1 METQTGRSIR
11 PQSPVVAALDSMR
24 AGVWT
29 ADQVRDLVALLLDV
43 AGLDY
48 DQRVEVLGGA
58 LVSEAVRPFWE
69 AGHSAAEAHD
79 LLCRRDPELA
89 EVVEALSPVLLGRA
103 EAKDEARA
111 AIGMVEALFTS

>member
-1 METQTGRSIR
+1 MEAQTSQHVR
-11 PQSPVVAALDSMR
+11 PQSPVASAIAAMQAR
-24 AGVWT
+24 TWT
-29 ADQVRDLVALLLDV
+29 ADQVRDLLGRLLDA

-69 AGHSAAEAHD
+69 AGHTAAESHD

-89 EVVEALSPVLLGRA
+89 EVVEALSPALLGRA
-103 EAKDEARA
+103 EAKDEAKA
-111 AIGMVEALFTS
+111 AIGMVEALFAS